1 MMERKPKTEK
11 QIEEKKKMREL
22 MMENEKIDE
31 QIFELAPTLSIEQ
44 LIDAIKFLDGA
55 IQANEER
62 LAIKEFGGG

>member
-1 MMERKPKTEK
+1 MERKPKTEK